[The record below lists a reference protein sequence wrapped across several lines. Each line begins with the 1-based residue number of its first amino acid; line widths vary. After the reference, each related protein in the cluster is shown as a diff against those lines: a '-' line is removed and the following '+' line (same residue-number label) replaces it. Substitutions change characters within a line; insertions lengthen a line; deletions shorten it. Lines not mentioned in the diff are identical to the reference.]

1 MNKLLLVAVILVGLS
16 GCGGFQSHERVSRLS
31 PSTGG
36 PEHLAMVQ
44 PGTPAN
50 LDAASYRNGA
60 SLWNGGRRS
69 LLGDRRALLR
79 GDIMTVVVEIDEKAE
94 FSNSSS
100 RNRSGS
106 ESLSIPSLLGIPQRI
121 DSFLPTG
128 ATLDSAVGLNSS
140 SASSGDGAI
149 RRNEK
154 LTLRV
159 AATITEV
166 LPNGILRIRGSQE
179 VRVNLEVRELL
190 VEGYVR
196 PEDISRQNEI
206 TYDKIASARISY
218 GGRGMISSAQSP
230 RSGQQF
236 LDEIL
241 PF

>member
-1 MNKLLLVAVILVGLS
+1 MRPWTILWVLTLVAA
-16 GCGGFQSHERVSRLS
+16 CGEVRLAEQVSRLS

-36 PEHLAMVQ
+36 PEHQAMVQ
-44 PGTPAN
+44 PGTPEN
-50 LDAASYRNGA
+50 MDAAKYRNGS
-60 SLWNGGRRS
+60 SLWNGGRGS

-79 GDIMTVVVEIDEKAE
+79 GDIMTVVVEIDEQAE

-106 ESLSIPSLLGIPQRI
+106 EGLSIPSLLGIPQRI
-121 DSFLPTG
+121 NEGLPAG
-128 ATLDSAVGLNSS
+128 ASLDAAVSLNSS
-140 SASSGDGAI
+140 SSASGDGAI

-159 AATITEV
+159 AATVTEV
-166 LPNGILRIRGSQE
+166 LPIGVERIRGSQE
-179 VRVNLEVRELL
+179 VPRNHEVRDVL
-190 VEGYVR
+190 VDGDVR

-218 GGRGMISSAQSP
+218 GGRGMISDVQAP
-230 RSGQQF
+230 RKGQQVI
-236 LDEIL
+236 DQIL

>member
-1 MNKLLLVAVILVGLS
+1 MIRILAILSIALLAA
-16 GCGGFQSHERVSRLS
+16 CGEVRMAEQVSRLS

-36 PEHLAMVQ
+36 PEHLAMVN
-44 PGTPAN
+44 PGMATNP
-50 LDAASYRNGA
+50 DMASYRNGS

-69 LLGDRRALLR
+69 LLGDRRAILR

-100 RNRSGS
+100 RNRSGN
-106 ESLSIPSLLGIPQRI
+106 ESLSIPNLLGIPQRI
-121 DSFLPTG
+121 DGALPDG
-128 ATLDSAVGLNSS
+128 ASLSAAVGVTSS
-140 SASSGDGAI
+140 SGSSGDGAI

-154 LTLRV
+154 LTLRI

-218 GGRGMISSAQSP
+218 GGRGVISDVQSP
-230 RSGQQF
+230 RKGQQV
-236 LDEIL
+236 LDQIL

>member
-1 MNKLLLVAVILVGLS
+1 MKLVATLAAVTLLGA
-16 GCGGFQSHERVSRLS
+16 CGEIRTAQQVSRLS

-36 PEHLAMVQ
+36 AEHLAMVQ
-44 PGTPAN
+44 PGEPEDV
-50 LDAASYRNGA
+50 DAARYRNGS

-106 ESLSIPSLLGIPQRI
+106 ENLSIPSLLGIPQRI
-121 DSFLPTG
+121 DAILPTG
-128 ATLDSAVGLNSS
+128 ATLDAAVGLNSS
-140 SASSGDGAI
+140 SASAGDGAI

-159 AATITEV
+159 AATVTEV
-166 LPNGILRIRGSQE
+166 LPNGVLRIRGSQE
-179 VRVNLEVRELL
+179 VRVNFEVRELL

-206 TYDKIASARISY
+206 TSDKIASARISY
-218 GGRGMISSAQSP
+218 GGRGMISQVQAP
-230 RSGQQF
+230 RKGQQVV
-236 LDEIL
+236 DQIL